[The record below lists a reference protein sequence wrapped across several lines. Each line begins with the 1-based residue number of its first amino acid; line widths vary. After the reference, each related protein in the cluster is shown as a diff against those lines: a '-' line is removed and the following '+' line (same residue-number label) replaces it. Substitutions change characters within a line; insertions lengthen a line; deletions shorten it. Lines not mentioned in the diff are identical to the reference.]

1 SSDLG
6 ARERHRGP
14 GRRAVRVLRPGG
26 DPLDHRP
33 DPEESGRGAGRDAE
47 RGAHRSSDGRLRA
60 HLPRP
65 RGGPGARMED
75 PLMRLELMM
84 PPSAIVP
91 LFGAMLI
98 LCAVLRVRRPRQRL
112 MWARRLLMVLLLLGV
127 ALRPVT
133 PIEGEQ
139 TERMDANV
147 FFVVDRTGSM
157 NAEDYAGEQPRLE
170 GVERD
175 MQRIM
180 GMTEGARYSVIA
192 FD

>member
-1 SSDLG
+1 PAMLRG

-65 RGGPGARMED
+65 GGGPGARMED

-84 PPSAIVP
+84 PLWAIVP

-98 LCAVLRVRRPRQRL
+98 LCAEIGR
-112 MWARRLLMVLLLLGV
+112 A
-127 ALRPVT
+127 
-133 PIEGEQ
+133 
-139 TERMDANV
+139 
-147 FFVVDRTGSM
+147 
-157 NAEDYAGEQPRLE
+157 
-170 GVERD
+170 
-175 MQRIM
+175 
-180 GMTEGARYSVIA
+180 
-192 FD
+192 